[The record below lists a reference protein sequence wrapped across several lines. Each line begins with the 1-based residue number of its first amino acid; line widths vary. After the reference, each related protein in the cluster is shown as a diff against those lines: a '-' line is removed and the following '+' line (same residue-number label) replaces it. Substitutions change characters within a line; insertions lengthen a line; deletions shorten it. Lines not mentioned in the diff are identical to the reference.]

1 MDDCN
6 TGRGEAARLKAWIE
20 NDVKHGYYDP
30 TLVKYGLGDGG
41 QKPSDLTTVELFDRF
56 TKYKQ
61 KYGGSSKA
69 LSKESIGT
77 RYKYMK
83 VMLEKH
89 LNIPAYSVDKRA
101 IDAFTL
107 VCQKLKPDTA
117 KQRIWL
123 LKAAWDWGRDKFQ
136 LPDLNPWDGVAKRF
150 DSVPVQSIPAFSK
163 DEVNVSSG

>member
-30 TLVKYGLGDGG
+30 TLVKYGFGDGG
-41 QKPSDLTTVELFDRF
+41 QKTSDLTTVELFDRF

-61 KYGGSSKA
+61 KYGGLSKA
-69 LSKESIGT
+69 SIDT
-77 RYKYMK
+77 RYKYLK
-83 VMLEKH
+83 VMLENH
-89 LNIPAYSVDKRA
+89 LNILAYSVDKRA

-123 LKAAWDWGRDKFQ
+123 LT
-136 LPDLNPWDGVAKRF
+136 GV
-150 DSVPVQSIPAFSK
+150 
-163 DEVNVSSG
+163 

>member
-6 TGRGEAARLKAWIE
+6 TGR
-20 NDVKHGYYDP
+20 GYYDP

-77 RYKYMK
+77 HYKYMK

-136 LPDLNPWDGVAKRF
+136 LPGLK
-150 DSVPVQSIPAFSK
+150 PVGWGSQKVRLGASAIHPRILQ
-163 DEVNVSSG
+163 G